1 MPKRG
6 GSGGGRN
13 LLALLM
19 LLGGAFAAGYMNAE
33 RPARFSYGLHGPRP
47 GPRPGA
53 LRLKRPFYDAAARLM
68 EHKIALERSIEDNS
82 ASPPYDGEDLRAL
95 RAELERTE
103 PLLAPLLSEDLPES
117 LASQAAAAAQAR
129 REALLAS
136 ARLEELVGSGGGSS
150 PAGSARGKAELEKA
164 VAAFQHHLAALA
176 RLLN

>member
-1 MPKRG
+1 VPRRAA
-6 GSGGGRN
+6 GGGRN

-19 LLGGAFAAGYMNAE
+19 LLGGAFTAGYMNAE
-33 RPARFSYGLHGPRP
+33 RPARLSYGLHGPRP

-68 EHKIALERSIEDNS
+68 EHKIALERSIEDS
-82 ASPPYDGEDLRAL
+82 VSSPPYDGDDLRAL
-95 RAELERTE
+95 RAELDRTE
-103 PLLAPLLSEDLPES
+103 PLLAPMLSENLPES

-136 ARLEELVGSGGGSS
+136 ARLEELVKSGAPSS
-150 PAGSARGKAELEKA
+150 PARSARERAELEKA